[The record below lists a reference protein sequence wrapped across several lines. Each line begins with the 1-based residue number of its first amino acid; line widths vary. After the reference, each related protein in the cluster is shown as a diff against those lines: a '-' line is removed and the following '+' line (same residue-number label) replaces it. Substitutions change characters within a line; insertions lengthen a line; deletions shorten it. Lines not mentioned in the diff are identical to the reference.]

1 MAPKHFYKTKSN
13 HKGTTLST
21 KQIVRGIQKAEYD
34 GKDHRQE
41 RYVNAVGGNPHTPAM
56 SGQKRTRLERDS
68 TDGGGAK
75 LNPKLTAENEF
86 LAASSGM
93 RGKNNSATF
102 QGKTAQTFS
111 WRASEHMRPEAVG
124 GGLFHGAYSGGDS
137 LLKART
143 SKSVP
148 AIGHQSARK
157 NINGE
162 ALQTVNP
169 FAIKLKV
176 KGSQLKVDKGH
187 K

>member
-13 HKGTTLST
+13 HKGVTLST

-56 SGQKRTRLERDS
+56 SGQKRNRMEREY
-68 TDGGGAK
+68 GGAK
-75 LNPKLTAENEF
+75 LNPKMTAENEF

-93 RGKNNSATF
+93 RGKNSSTQF
-102 QGKTAQTFS
+102 QGKTTQTFS

-124 GGLFHGAYSGGDS
+124 GGLFHGAYSGGNS
-137 LLKART
+137 LLKAKT

-162 ALQTVNP
+162 SLQTVNP
-169 FAIKLKV
+169 FAIRLKV
-176 KGSQLKVDKGH
+176 RGSSLKVDKGRQ
-187 K
+187 